1 MATRKRAA
9 AEQLRQAIIERV
21 NASRHPLPLGE
32 LYRAMPTR
40 VTLGQFHDA
49 LRELNAA
56 GVVRLSPWT
65 GAMYQLEQ
73 PECCLI
79 LGREIIGYVVHARKP
94 TDFP

>member
-1 MATRKRAA
+1 MTATKKRQSI
-9 AEQLRQAIIERV
+9 AEKLRQAITDRV
-21 NASRHPLPLGE
+21 ADSHHPLPLGM
-32 LYRAMPTR
+32 LYRGLPDC

-56 GVVRLSPWT
+56 GTIRLSPWT

-79 LGREIIGYVVHARKP
+79 LGREIMGWAESK
-94 TDFP
+94 TG